1 MSTGRAA
8 LTGAAIAILLVA
20 GFVAAVA
27 FHAIPVATQGQK
39 SAERVVVAFVL
50 AGSDG
55 VVAPRT
61 LDIYS
66 REGSGYS
73 VRSLFPMTPAQV
85 PGTGGTTVADAYSF
99 GGGDGL
105 MGALNSTRGDAV
117 DSWVIVDASAW
128 LRLHGSSPVA
138 FELPS
143 QVEVFDGK
151 RLYSFSEGHASVP
164 ADQLPELLQGAGF
177 LSASDNAAVR
187 KQVGDVLRE
196 ALAAG
201 GSTSAGLVRSD
212 LNKDVLAQWLRGIG
226 SARRVD
232 GN

>member
-8 LTGAAIAILLVA
+8 LIGAAIAILLVA

-27 FHAIPVATQGQK
+27 LHVIPVGTQGQK
-39 SAERVVVAFVL
+39 SAEAVAVAFVL
-50 AGSDG
+50 PGSDG

-66 REGSGYS
+66 RTGSGYA
-73 VRSLFPMTPAQV
+73 VRSVSPMTPAQV
-85 PGTGGTTVADAYSF
+85 PGTGGTTLADAYSF

-105 MGALNSTRGDAV
+105 MSALNSTRGDAI
-117 DSWVIVDASAW
+117 DGWVIVDASTW
-128 LRLHGSSPVA
+128 LRLHGSAPVA

-164 ADQLPELLQGAGF
+164 ADQLPELLQGAGY
-177 LSASDNAAVR
+177 LSASENAAVR
-187 KQVGDVLRE
+187 KQAGDLLRE

-212 LNKDVLAQWLRGIG
+212 LNKDVLAQWLSGTG
-226 SARRVD
+226 SARRVVGD
-232 GN
+232 